1 VVIAYPDNYASLVSV
16 AATLT
21 CNGSAGN
28 ITPDTTSRAGYK
40 VYKFTAGTG
49 AISW

>member
-1 VVIAYPDNYASLVSV
+1 VILAYLNQYADLASVSIG
-16 AATLT
+16 LT

-28 ITPDTTSRAGYK
+28 ATSDQVSRAGYK

-49 AISW
+49 TISW